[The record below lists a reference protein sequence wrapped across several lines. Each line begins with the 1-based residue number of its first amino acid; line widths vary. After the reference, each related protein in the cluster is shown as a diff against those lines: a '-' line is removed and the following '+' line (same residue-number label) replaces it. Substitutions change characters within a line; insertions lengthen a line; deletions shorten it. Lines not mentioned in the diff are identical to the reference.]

1 MGLRF
6 RLVFLVLLVGWMLIP
21 QARAE
26 GQEFENSVAMFNKGK
41 IPEALKIW
49 KKLAEVHHPDAMYR
63 IGYLSHLGY
72 GRFYPQSYKEAAI
85 WYQKAADQGHAL
97 SQNSLA
103 LLYETGRGVGQDHVL
118 AFMWYSLA
126 AKQGVKG
133 ASKSRDQVAVKLSP
147 PKLALAS
154 KLVADWVVVE
164 VKPPAK

>member
-1 MGLRF
+1 MALGF
-6 RLVFLVLLVGWMLIP
+6 RLLILALIVGWVMTP

-41 IPEALKIW
+41 IQDALKIW
-49 KKLAEVHHPDAMYR
+49 KKLAEVRHPDAMYR

-72 GRFYPQSYKEAAI
+72 GRFYPQSYEEAAV

-103 LLYETGRGVGQDHVL
+103 LLYETGRGVGQDYVL
-118 AFMWYSLA
+118 AYMWFSLA
-126 AKQGVKG
+126 ARQGVKG
-133 ASKSRDQVAVKLSP
+133 ASQSCDQIATKLVP
-147 PKLALAS
+147 PKLALAK

-164 VKPPAK
+164 VKPPAN